1 MQVPCAER
9 KSALRSDCQVDL
21 ALPDRE
27 HEGAERAERRG
38 FGRRRD
44 AGIDHAG
51 HHAEQQQHRADDPE
65 HPEFLGERNRR
76 RRGRAR
82 RILPGQEPDGRH
94 DGEGDENAGDDAAD
108 QQRAD
113 IHFGQQAVDDE
124 RDRWRDQHRQRAR
137 DRDHAGGHLRLVA
150 LLQHRGQA
158 GRRQRRGRSRAG
170 AADRAEAGA
179 GQRGRH
185 AEAAGD
191 PADPGG
197 GRLEQIVGDAA
208 DQHELGHQQEH
219 RDRDQFVGR
228 HRRQRRGLQ
237 DARQHR
243 HAADQIKPEHAR
255 ARHRKADRRADRQQ
269 HEQHDHRQ
277 SENHSKVSPAACDAG
292 SAITARPVASERT

>member
-9 KSALRSDCQVDL
+9 RSALRSDCRVDL

-27 HEGAERAERRG
+27 HEGAERAERGG
-38 FGRRRD
+38 FGRGRD
-44 AGIDHAG
+44 AGINHAG
-51 HHAEQQQHRADDPE
+51 HHAEQQQHRADDLE

-76 RRGRAR
+76 SGGSTR

-113 IHFGQQAVDDE
+113 IHFGQQPVDHE
-124 RDRWRDQHRQRAR
+124 CHRRRDQHRQRAR
-137 DRDHAGGHLRLVA
+137 YRDHAGCHLRLVA

-158 GRRQRRGRSRAG
+158 GRRQRRCGSGAG

-179 GQRGRH
+179 GQCGCH
-185 AEAAGD
+185 AETAGD
-191 PADPGG
+191 LADPGG
-197 GRLEQIVGDAA
+197 GRLEQIVGNAA
-208 DQHELGHQQEH
+208 DQHKLGHQQEH
-219 RDRDQFVGR
+219 RNRDQLIGG

-255 ARHRKADRRADRQQ
+255 ARHRKAHRRADRKQ
-269 HEQHDHRQ
+269 HEQDHHCQ
-277 SENHSKVSPAACDAG
+277 SENHSKVSPGAWAAG